1 MSTEEK
7 EEVRVRGKQGF
18 TDNHGTCIRCIRTVY
33 ITLSLNWCLHTH
45 MQLLQ
50 FWMFALQAGPIYS
63 IPPD

>member
-50 FWMFALQAGPIYS
+50 F
-63 IPPD
+63 